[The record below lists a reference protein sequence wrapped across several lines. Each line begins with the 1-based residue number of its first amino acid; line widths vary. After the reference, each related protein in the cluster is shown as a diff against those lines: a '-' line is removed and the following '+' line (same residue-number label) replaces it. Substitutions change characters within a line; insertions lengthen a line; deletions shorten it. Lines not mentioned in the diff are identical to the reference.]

1 MTIEQFVIDYLEDS
15 LGIPVS
21 GQIPDH
27 PNPSTDPHEFIVVQL
42 TGSTMTD
49 HIWESTLA
57 IQSYSDTLAKASKLN
72 TRAVRSMLDIITENQ
87 ICRSYLNSAYEYT
100 DESTKS
106 PRYQAVFVLS
116 HYYMEGEE

>member
-27 PNPSTDPHEFIVVQL
+27 PNPSTDPQEFIVVQL